1 MTNKPTGS
9 SILTSSG
16 ILMPQEEMLEVAL
29 ERQSLNIGIP
39 RETTLQ
45 ENRVALDPDAVA
57 RLVANGHNII
67 VETNAGKGANFQDK
81 DYSDAGAKISYDSE
95 EVFKCDMVIKVDP
108 PTNKEIEM
116 MQANSTLISALQI
129 STQPKDFLNRI
140 MKQRINAVAFDFIQ
154 DKEGIYPF
162 VRSMSEIAGN
172 TAVLIAA
179 EYLSNVNNG
188 KGLMMGGALGV
199 PPTEVVIVGAGTVGE
214 FAARAAIGL
223 GATVKV
229 FDDSIHKLSRL
240 QNNLGQRVY
249 TSTIHP
255 DILFQAMR
263 TADVAI
269 GAVRSRK
276 GRAPVLVSEQMVSDM
291 KFGSVVVDVCID
303 QGGCFETSRVTSH
316 EKPTFTEYG
325 VVHYCVPNIASRV
338 AQTASVALS
347 NIFSPL
353 MLQMSEMGGI
363 ENMVRYNEGFR
374 KGVYVYNGSVTN
386 EHLAKTFNLPYK
398 DLDLVMAASL
408 RKGN

>member
-1 MTNKPTGS
+1 MTEKPIGS
-9 SILTSSG
+9 SILTASG
-16 ILMPQEEMLEVAL
+16 MLMPQEEMLEVAL
-29 ERQSLNIGIP
+29 QRQSLNIGIP

-57 RLVANGHNII
+57 RLVANGHSLI

-81 DYSDAGAKISYDSE
+81 DYSDAGAKISYDTE
-95 EVFKCDMVIKVDP
+95 EVFKSDIVIKVDP
-108 PTNKEIEM
+108 PTNAEIEM
-116 MQANSTLISALQI
+116 MQAKSTLISALQI
-129 STQPKDFLNRI
+129 STQPEDFLKRI
-140 MKQRINAVAFDFIQ
+140 IKQRINAVAFDFIQ
-154 DKEGIYPF
+154 DKERIYPF

-199 PPTEVVIVGAGTVGE
+199 PPTEVVIIGAGTVGE
-214 FAARAAIGL
+214 FAARAAMGL

-316 EKPTFTEYG
+316 EKPTFNEYG

-353 MLQMSEMGGI
+353 MLEMSEMGGI
-363 ENMVRYNEGFR
+363 ENMIRYNEGFR
-374 KGVYVYNGSVTN
+374 NGVYVYNGNVTN
-386 EHLAKTFNLPYK
+386 EHLAKTFELPYK
-398 DLDLVMAASL
+398 DLDLLMAASL